1 MSRDLFRAHVVALKA
16 ECEALLALM
25 AAEVDLGDP
34 ADPAPAACEHPEWMR
49 VPTSTLQGPPSFY
62 CRQCRQEIGA

>member
-1 MSRDLFRAHVVALKA
+1 MNREVFEAHVRALKA

-25 AAEVDLGDP
+25 APASDP
-34 ADPAPAACEHPEWMR
+34 ANPAPEVCEHPDYQR

-62 CRQCRQEIGA
+62 CRKCRQEIVDP